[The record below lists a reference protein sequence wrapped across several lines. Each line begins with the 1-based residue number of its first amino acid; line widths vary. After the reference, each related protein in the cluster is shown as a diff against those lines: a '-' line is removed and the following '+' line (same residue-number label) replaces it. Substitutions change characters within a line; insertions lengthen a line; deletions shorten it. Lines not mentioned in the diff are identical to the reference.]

1 MKKIFILILFLFIIS
16 NIPIFSQI
24 DTAFTK
30 LQSKEILQCF
40 SAYSE
45 YNKNFPVNIEY
56 PYAIEKKKDYLLYRY
71 YRIRAFLIRGSSSIC
86 SHDFYSDFKI
96 KLPKGLKYQEVLG
109 FGNLIR
115 FVYKNNQAIFIRNQ
129 KVVKKYCD
137 IDSLNNKFRY
147 DTIYLETLKDT
158 IFVPTE
164 DEMKQ
169 DEIRRIVV
177 RIIGG
182 LDYKDCKSIH
192 CKKFAEMIFND
203 LVLEENYSKSK
214 GRKDIMIYKNGVK
227 ILLFNVKEKN
237 IKKWTKLVQ
246 EIEVFPF
253 DIEKYLYIYNDSK
266 FNEQ

>member
-1 MKKIFILILFLFIIS
+1 MKNIFILILFLSVIS

-24 DTAFTK
+24 DTTSYNK
-30 LQSKEILQCF
+30 NKWMTDEISKCF

-56 PYAIEKKKDYLLYRY
+56 PYPIEKKKDYLLYKY
-71 YRIRAFLIRGSSSIC
+71 YRIRAFLISGSSIFSN
-86 SHDFYSDFKI
+86 DFYSDFKI
-96 KLPKGLKYQEVLG
+96 KLPKGLKYQEVLSS
-109 FGNLIR
+109 GNLLR
-115 FVYKNNQAIFIRNQ
+115 FIYKNNQAIFIKNQ
-129 KVVKKYCD
+129 KVIQKYGD

-158 IFVPTE
+158 IFILTE
-164 DEMKQ
+164 DEMKK
-169 DEIRRIVV
+169 DEIRRMVV
-177 RIIGG
+177 RIIGN
-182 LDYKDCKSIH
+182 LDYEDCKNIH

-203 LVLEENYSKSK
+203 LVLEEDYSKSK

-246 EIEVFPF
+246 EIEVIPF
-253 DIEKYLYIYNDSK
+253 DFEKYLYIFQK
-266 FNEQ
+266 